1 MKFLGA
7 HVSAAG
13 GVENAPLRAAEIG
26 AKAFALFTKNQKR
39 WISPP
44 LKEESIAAFR
54 ENLAASGI
62 KPEHVLPH
70 DSYLVN
76 LGNPDPAKRKKSLDA
91 FIDEGKR
98 AEQLGLSLLNFHPG
112 SHLKQV
118 SEDECIALIAESI
131 DTAAGETERVVFVL
145 ETTAGQGTNIG
156 YTFEQIK
163 AIIDASRY
171 PERLGV
177 CIDTCHIFAAG
188 YDIRTKE
195 TYEQTISAFDKAIGL
210 SFLKGVHLNDAKS
223 EYGSR
228 VDRHA
233 SIGEGNIGSEAFRLI
248 MTDPRLDD
256 IPLILET
263 PDPAIWDQEIRM
275 LYGFEERA

>member
-26 AKAFALFTKNQKR
+26 ARAFALFTRNQKR
-39 WISPP
+39 WVSPP
-44 LKEESIAAFR
+44 LKEDSISAFKS
-54 ENLAASGI
+54 NLAASGI

-70 DSYLVN
+70 DSYLIN
-76 LGNPDPAKRKKSLDA
+76 LGNPDPEKRKKSLDA
-91 FIDEGKR
+91 FIDESR
-98 AEQLGLSLLNFHPG
+98 RVEQLGLSLLNFHPG
-112 SHLKQV
+112 SHLKQI
-118 SEDECIALIAESI
+118 SENDCIKLIAESI
-131 DTAAGETERVVFVL
+131 DTAAEETKGVVFIL

-156 YTFEQIK
+156 YTFEHLK
-163 AIIDASRY
+163 AIISASRY

-188 YDIRTKE
+188 YDIRTQE
-195 TYEQTISAFDKAIGL
+195 TFEETLHAFDKTIGL
-210 SFLKGVHLNDAKS
+210 SCLKGMHLNDAKS
-223 EYGSR
+223 SYQSR

-233 SIGEGNIGSEAFRLI
+233 SIGEGNIGLDTFKLI
-248 MTDPRLDD
+248 MADPRLDN

-263 PDPAIWDQEIRM
+263 PDPVLWPEEIRM
-275 LYGFEERA
+275 LYGFE

>member
-1 MKFLGA
+1 MKYVGA

-39 WISPP
+39 WVSPP

-54 ENLAASGI
+54 ENLAVSGI

-70 DSYLVN
+70 DSYLIN
-76 LGNPDPAKRKKSLDA
+76 LGNPDPEKRKKSLEA
-91 FIDEGKR
+91 FIDEGRR

-112 SHLKQV
+112 SHLKQT

-131 DTAAGETERVVFVL
+131 DTAVKETERVVFVL

-188 YDIRTKE
+188 YDIRTKK
-195 TYEQTISAFDKAIGL
+195 TYEETISSFDNVIGL
-210 SFLKGVHLNDAKS
+210 SFLKGMHLNDAKS
-223 EYGSR
+223 SYESK

-233 SIGEGNIGSEAFRLI
+233 SIGEGNIGVEAFQLI
-248 MTDPRLDD
+248 MTDPRLEN

-263 PDPAIWDQEIRM
+263 PDPARWEKEIEM
-275 LYGFEERA
+275 LYGFVE

>member
-1 MKFLGA
+1 MKYIGA

-39 WISPP
+39 WVSPP
-44 LKEESIAAFR
+44 LKKDSIAAFK

-70 DSYLVN
+70 DSYLIN
-76 LGNPDPAKRKKSLDA
+76 LGNPDPEKRKRSLDA

-112 SHLKQV
+112 SHLKQL
-118 SEDECIALIAESI
+118 SEDECISLIAESI
-131 DTAAGETERVVFVL
+131 DTAAGESDRVIFVL

-171 PERLGV
+171 PGRLGV

-195 TYEQTISAFDKAIGL
+195 SYDKTISAFDKIIGL
-210 SFLKGVHLNDAKS
+210 SFLKGMHLNDAKS
-223 EYGSR
+223 EFGSR

-248 MTDPRLDD
+248 MTDPRLKD

-263 PDPAIWDQEIRM
+263 PDPARWKKEISM
-275 LYGFEERA
+275 LYGFEKRA

>member
-1 MKFLGA
+1 MKYVGA

-39 WISPP
+39 WVSPP
-44 LKEESIAAFR
+44 LTENSIRSFK
-54 ENLAASGI
+54 ENLASSGI
-62 KPEHVLPH
+62 QPKHVLPH
-70 DSYLVN
+70 DSYLIN
-76 LGNPDPAKRKKSLDA
+76 LGNPDPVKRKKSLDA
-91 FIDEGKR
+91 IIDEAR
-98 AEQLGLSLLNFHPG
+98 RTEQLGLSLLNFHPG
-112 SHLKQV
+112 SHLKQA
-118 SEDECIALIAESI
+118 SEEECIKLIAESI
-131 DTAAGETERVVFVL
+131 DTAVRETNNVTFVL

-156 YTFEQIK
+156 FTFEQIK
-163 AIIDASRY
+163 AIIDAGNF

-195 TYEQTISAFDKAIGL
+195 TYEETISAFDKIIGL
-210 SFLKGVHLNDAKS
+210 SFLKGMHLNDAKS
-223 EYGSR
+223 EYRSK

-233 SIGEGNIGSEAFRLI
+233 SIGEGNIGVETFKLI
-248 MTDPRLDD
+248 MNDPRLNN

-263 PDPAIWDQEIRM
+263 PDPARWKEEIKM
-275 LYGFEERA
+275 LYGFAQ